1 MRPFAGD
8 VPSTPETMETLFQ
21 AMPELDYKIYM
32 NYCPAELTP
41 HHEFDSAGFRKVM
54 NRDDR
59 RRRLLVFPTGIEIRV
74 RVSV

>member
-1 MRPFAGD
+1 MTYG
-8 VPSTPETMETLFQ
+8 
-21 AMPELDYKIYM
+21 
-32 NYCPAELTP
+32 PAELAL

-59 RRRLLVFPTGIEIRV
+59 RRRLLVFPSGNEKRV